1 MRSESLIRHSLLVA
15 AIVSMAA
22 CSAPQTQ
29 KPQRPNGRPGGP
41 GVRPEGQRPGPNGG
55 KPKPPVPRAALTPD
69 EALRQADANKDGA
82 ISLQEQ
88 MSLSQREADARFA
101 RMDRDNDGR
110 LTSKEL
116 AEAEKRRENMQT
128 EGKQGP
134 PPQGPQSLLTR
145 ADSNHDGAVDLA
157 ENGALA
163 RQQASKR
170 FHFTDKNRDGRLDR
184 AELQARPAAGSNG
197 N

>member
-1 MRSESLIRHSLLVA
+1 M
-15 AIVSMAA
+15 
-22 CSAPQTQ
+22 
-29 KPQRPNGRPGGP
+29 
-41 GVRPEGQRPGPNGG
+41 
-55 KPKPPVPRAALTPD
+55 ALTPD
-69 EALRQADANKDGA
+69 EAFRQADADKDGA

-88 MSLSQREADARFA
+88 TNLAQREADARFA
-101 RMDRDNDGR
+101 RMDRDKDGR

-128 EGKQGP
+128 EGKKGP
-134 PPQGPQSLLTR
+134 PQSPQSLLTK

-184 AELQARPAAGSNG
+184 AEMQARPAAASNG